1 MKTNKQ
7 NAFKALDQF
16 ADSRVQLI
24 QRMRDAGYTTLE
36 ECKPIVI
43 EWACIKT
50 GATFNVSKAGKV
62 MLDSSHAK
70 YEGAKTV
77 VRDVMHMLAGTTRRQ
92 TQAKKEPADPFI
104 KAVET
109 CETKAQA
116 RKRFEQAMLA
126 KFGSL

>member
-1 MKTNKQ
+1 MNKQ
-7 NAFKALDQF
+7 NAFKTLDTF
-16 ADSRVQLI
+16 ATARAQLI
-24 QRMRDAGYTTLE
+24 KGMQDAGYTTLE
-36 ECKPIVI
+36 ACKPIVI
-43 EWACIKT
+43 EWACAKT
-50 GATFNVSKAGKV
+50 GAQFNVSKAGKV
-62 MLDSSHAK
+62 MLDSSHPK
-70 YEGAKTV
+70 YESAKTT
-77 VRDVMHMLAGTTRRQ
+77 VRDVMLMLAGTTRRQ